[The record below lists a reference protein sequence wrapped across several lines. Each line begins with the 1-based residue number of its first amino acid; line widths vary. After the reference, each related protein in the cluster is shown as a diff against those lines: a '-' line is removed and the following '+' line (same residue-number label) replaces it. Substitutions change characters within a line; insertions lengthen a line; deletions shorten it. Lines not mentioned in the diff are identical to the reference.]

1 MTTPVVAEHANN
13 NENSDK
19 SAGIA
24 IKCENAFKIDSNS
37 FVSKNYHS
45 IRIRDGCYI
54 NTSTTPHNPPPLNMS
69 TRSKKTRRHRHSAPL
84 TGAAGGG
91 HAVPDAHDVTL
102 LSLPVD
108 PLMKILLPAMESLHA
123 DGMFGCVMPTDSLAH
138 IVEKKCINK
147 MLRKTI
153 RTYMHENKKYCDAVR
168 NLSLFVPGT
177 RIPCGVENATPLL
190 RLHTRAECV
199 ELFDKTSRLLPN
211 NVRVGDIYFPA
222 QDLGPWNEYGTWEGP
237 EDVDGAVTHPT
248 FYMTISLHFLAR
260 PFFHILPAPIGN
272 RVDVSGIPNT
282 LRRVLG
288 LHETTCDFQRL
299 REERD
304 RVGQYFRLLQVRS
317 DHTIQDIFDSI
328 SLAEGWNPVED
339 YGLHQVTLGSPY
351 SFFALTRSVA
361 SIIQTAESAGI
372 ACRPCITW
380 QHFAVPLNAAYQDT
394 SEDDSDGAG
403 EACSLCSQED
413 NDDGNSADSVEESK
427 QGSDDGNSEYSV
439 QESEHDS
446 DQVSGD
452 DSDQVSGDDSDNGN
466 GDDSEQD
473 SEDTGRETSLDHAN
487 NFR

>member
-1 MTTPVVAEHANN
+1 MTTPVVVEHANSN
-13 NENSDK
+13 KNSDK
-19 SAGIA
+19 NTGIA
-24 IKCENAFKIDSNS
+24 TACENAFTMDSN
-37 FVSKNYHS
+37 FLVSKNCHS
-45 IRIRDGCYI
+45 TRIRDGWYI
-54 NTSTTPHNPPPLNMS
+54 NTRVTQHYPPPLNMN
-69 TRSKKTRRHRHSAPL
+69 TRSKKTRHRRHDAPL
-84 TGAAGGG
+84 AGAAGGG
-91 HAVPDAHDVTL
+91 HVGADPCDNPL

-108 PLMKILLPAMESLHA
+108 PLMKILMPAMESLHA
-123 DGMFGCVMPTDSLAH
+123 DGMFGCVMPTDSLAD
-138 IVEKKCINK
+138 IVQKKCINK

-153 RTYMHENKKYCDAVR
+153 RTYMHGNKQYCDAVR
-168 NLSLFVPGT
+168 KLSLFVPGT
-177 RIPCGVENATPLL
+177 RIPCGIENATPLL

-199 ELFDKTSRLLPN
+199 QLFDKTSRLLPN
-211 NVRVGDIYFPA
+211 NVRVGGIYLPA
-222 QDLGPWNEYGTWEGP
+222 LHLENWNEYGTWDGP

-288 LHETTCDFQRL
+288 LHETTCDFQTL

-351 SFFALTRSVA
+351 SFFPLTRSV
-361 SIIQTAESAGI
+361 SGIIQTAESAGI
-372 ACRPCITW
+372 ACRPSITW

-394 SEDDSDGAG
+394 SDDDSDGSG
-403 EACSLCSQED
+403 EARSLCSEQD
-413 NDDGNSADSVEESK
+413 NDDGNSEDSVAESR

-446 DQVSGD
+446 DKVSGD
-452 DSDQVSGDDSDNGN
+452 DNNDGN

-473 SEDTGRETSLDHAN
+473 SEDTGGETSLDHAN
-487 NFR
+487 SFR